1 MSTRVVVRYFG
12 RIQNFEWL
20 SGCEIGC
27 ILRMKLRAIFAAN
40 VKARRKAMNL
50 SQEEVALRA
59 DVSRSFMYEIERAG
73 YSARLDVVER
83 IAKVLR
89 AEAWE
94 LLKPSK

>member
-1 MSTRVVVRYFG
+1 
-12 RIQNFEWL
+12 
-20 SGCEIGC
+20 
-27 ILRMKLRAIFAAN
+27 
-40 VKARRKAMNL
+40 
-50 SQEEVALRA
+50 
-59 DVSRSFMYEIERAG
+59 VSRSFMYEIERAG